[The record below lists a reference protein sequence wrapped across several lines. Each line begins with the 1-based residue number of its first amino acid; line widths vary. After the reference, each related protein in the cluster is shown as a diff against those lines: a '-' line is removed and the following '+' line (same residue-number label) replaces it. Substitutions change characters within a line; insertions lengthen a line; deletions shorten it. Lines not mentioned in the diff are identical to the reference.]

1 MTTTAQRPLA
11 GNPFDAFSTA
21 EDVIRGID
29 LHGKVAV
36 VTGGHSGI
44 GRETTR
50 VLRAAGDD
58 VVVPARDPSR
68 AAVALDG
75 VPGVEVERLDLIDPD
90 SVDAFASRFLASG
103 RPLHLLINSAGIM
116 AVPLERDRRG
126 YESHFA
132 TNHLGHH
139 QLAVRLWPAL
149 VAASGARVVAVS
161 AAAHRLSGVDFDDPN
176 FERREYHPMIGYG
189 QSKTANILFARELD
203 RRGEAAGVRAF
214 SLHPGAI
221 IGTNLNRDVPVEV
234 FQAMGLLDEDGNRIV
249 DPLAGKKTVE
259 QGASTSVW
267 CAVSPL
273 LDGMGGVYCRD
284 NDITIVESPA
294 AATLDPS
301 AGASGVPP
309 PVGLSP
315 HAADPEAAARLWTL
329 SEELTGA
336 SLPS

>member
-1 MTTTAQRPLA
+1 VTTPQRPLDD
-11 GNPFDAFSTA
+11 NPFDAFSTA
-21 EDVIRGID
+21 GDVVRGID
-29 LHGKVAV
+29 LTGTVAV

-50 VLRAAGDD
+50 VLRGAGAD
-58 VVVPARDPSR
+58 VVVPVRDPAR
-68 AAVALDG
+68 ATAALEGIDG
-75 VPGVEVERLDLIDPD
+75 VEIERLDLMDPD
-90 SVDAFASRFLASG
+90 SVDDFAERFLASQ
-103 RPLHLLINSAGIM
+103 RPLRILINSAGIM
-116 AVPLERDRRG
+116 AVPLACDRRG

-149 VAASGARVVAVS
+149 VAAPGARVVAVS
-161 AAAHRLSGVDFDDPN
+161 AAAHRLAAVDFDDPN

-189 QSKTANILFARELD
+189 QSKTANILFAREID
-203 RRGEAAGVRAF
+203 RRGEPFDVRAF

-234 FQAMGLLDEDGNRIV
+234 FRAMGLVDEQGNRVV
-249 DPLAGKKTVE
+249 DPLAGKKTIE

-267 CAVSPL
+267 CAVSPQ

-284 NDITIVESPA
+284 NDIALVETPA

-301 AGASGVPP
+301 AGANGVPP

-315 HAADPEAAARLWTL
+315 HAADPAAAQRLWSL

-336 SLPS
+336 ALPS